1 MENGI
6 IHLSYAD
13 AIFRVRGCLELRNVK
28 IDPCRTRPY
37 DRVTPL
43 PHQPLSMFRLP
54 TLPCRRTSSLATLC
68 AALLA
73 AGCAQL
79 PGQGGA
85 MHAEARLGAAR
96 LAEIDRAIGD
106 NIGARKLP
114 GAVFHL
120 ERDGAVYEQAY
131 GRFTYDEG
139 AAPVTLDTVFDAASL
154 SKVLST
160 APSVLLL
167 AQDGKIDLEA
177 PLVRYFP
184 ECAGGGKEAIT
195 VRHLLTH
202 SSGLPAGLPAKP
214 AWQGNEAAHT
224 LACTQAVTHAPGS
237 FFRYSDI
244 NYILLGQLVERV
256 AGMPLERFAQQRI
269 FGPLGMRDTGYLPL
283 LRMPAARIAPT
294 QRGADTTADTALH
307 GDLGPGQLLAGAVHD
322 PTVRRM
328 GGVGGSAGVFST
340 VRDVARFG
348 RMLVGGGELDGV
360 RVLSRDSVRL
370 LTTVQSPPGLALR
383 GMGMDIDSPYA
394 QRPRG
399 TVFPVGSFG
408 HTGFTGCILWVDP
421 QSRSFYVFLS
431 NRVYPDDKSNVLAL
445 YTQLG
450 TLSAQAA
457 GVAGGMPAP
466 AASAAAT
473 AAAAPLPR

>member
-1 MENGI
+1 MRAE
-6 IHLSYAD
+6 
-13 AIFRVRGCLELRNVK
+13 
-28 IDPCRTRPY
+28 
-37 DRVTPL
+37 
-43 PHQPLSMFRLP
+43 
-54 TLPCRRTSSLATLC
+54 
-68 AALLA
+68 ALLE
-73 AGCAQL
+73 AG
-79 PGQGGA
+79 
-85 MHAEARLGAAR
+85 R
-96 LAEIDRAIGD
+96 LAEIDRAILD
-106 NIGARKLP
+106 NIAAGRLP

-120 ERDGAVYEQAY
+120 ERDGAVYEKAY
-131 GRFTYDEG
+131 GRFTYDER
-139 AAPVTLDTVFDAASL
+139 ASPVTPDTVFDAASL
-154 SKVLST
+154 SKVLAT
-160 APSVLLL
+160 APAVLLL
-167 AQDGKIDLEA
+167 AEDGKLDLEA

-184 ECAGGGKEAIT
+184 ECANGGKEAIT
-195 VRHLLTH
+195 VRQLLTH

-214 AWQGNEAAHT
+214 AWQGREAAQA
-224 LACTQAVTHAPGS
+224 LACSQAVTHAPGS

-256 AGMPLERFAQQRI
+256 SGMPLEHVAQQRI

-283 LRMPAARIAPT
+283 ARMAAARIAPT
-294 QRGADTTADTALH
+294 QRGAQPTADASLH
-307 GDLGPGQLLAGAVHD
+307 ADLAPGQLLQGAVHD

-348 RMLVGGGELDGV
+348 RMLASGGTLEGV
-360 RVLSRDSVRL
+360 RVLGPESLRL

-399 TVFPVGSFG
+399 SVFPVGSYG

-450 TLSAQAA
+450 TLAAQAA
-457 GVAGGMPAP
+457 GARTGD
-466 AASAAAT
+466 
-473 AAAAPLPR
+473 AAAAEIPGTTASR

>member
-1 MENGI
+1 M
-6 IHLSYAD
+6 SR
-13 AIFRVRGCLELRNVK
+13 F
-28 IDPCRTRPY
+28 
-37 DRVTPL
+37 
-43 PHQPLSMFRLP
+43 P
-54 TLPCRRTSSLATLC
+54 TLPRRRTTLLTALC
-68 AALLA
+68 VALLG

-79 PGQGGA
+79 PGQGSA
-85 MHAEARLGAAR
+85 MRAEARLDGTR
-96 LAEIDRAIGD
+96 LAEIDRAILD
-106 NIGARKLP
+106 NIAARKLP

-120 ERDGAVYEQAY
+120 ERDGAVYEKAY
-131 GRFTYDEG
+131 GRHTYEEG
-139 AAPVTLDTVFDAASL
+139 ASPVTPDTVFDAASL

-167 AQDGKIDLEA
+167 AEEGKLDLEA

-184 ECAGGGKEAIT
+184 ECANGGKEAIT
-195 VRHLLTH
+195 VRQLLTH
-202 SSGLPAGLPAKP
+202 SSGLPAGLPARP
-214 AWQGNEAAHT
+214 AWEGKEASLT
-224 LACTQAVTHAPGS
+224 LACTQTPTHAPGS
-237 FFRYSDI
+237 LFRYSDI
-244 NYILLGQLVERV
+244 NYVLLGHLVERV

-269 FGPLGMRDTGYLPL
+269 FTPLGMADTGYLPL
-283 LRMPAARIAPT
+283 ARTPAARIAPT
-294 QRGADTTADTALH
+294 QRGPDAVDASLHADLA
-307 GDLGPGQLLAGAVHD
+307 PGQMLAGVVHD

-340 VRDVARFG
+340 ARDVARFG

-360 RVLSRDSVRL
+360 RVLSRESVRL

-399 TVFPVGSFG
+399 TVFPVGSYG

-421 QSRSFYVFLS
+421 HSRTFYVLLS

-457 GVAGGMPAP
+457 DVTVP
-466 AASAAAT
+466 T
-473 AAAAPLPR
+473 PR

>member
-1 MENGI
+1 M
-6 IHLSYAD
+6 SR
-13 AIFRVRGCLELRNVK
+13 F
-28 IDPCRTRPY
+28 
-37 DRVTPL
+37 
-43 PHQPLSMFRLP
+43 P
-54 TLPCRRTSSLATLC
+54 TLPRRRTTLLTALC
-68 AALLA
+68 VALLG

-79 PGQGGA
+79 PGQGSA
-85 MHAEARLGAAR
+85 MRAEARLDGTR
-96 LAEIDRAIGD
+96 LAEIDRAILD
-106 NIGARKLP
+106 NIAARKLP

-120 ERDGAVYEQAY
+120 ERDGAVYEKAY
-131 GRFTYDEG
+131 GRHTYEEG
-139 AAPVTLDTVFDAASL
+139 ASPVTPDTVFDAASL

-167 AQDGKIDLEA
+167 AEEGKLDLEA

-184 ECAGGGKEAIT
+184 ECANGGKEAIT
-195 VRHLLTH
+195 VRQLLTH
-202 SSGLPAGLPAKP
+202 SSGLPAGLPARP
-214 AWQGNEAAHT
+214 AWEGKEASLT
-224 LACTQAVTHAPGS
+224 LACTQTPTHAPGS
-237 FFRYSDI
+237 LFRYSDI
-244 NYILLGQLVERV
+244 NYVLLGHLVERV
-256 AGMPLERFAQQRI
+256 AGMPLERFAQQRL
-269 FGPLGMRDTGYLPL
+269 FTPLGMADTGYLPL
-283 LRMPAARIAPT
+283 ARTPAARIAPT
-294 QRGADTTADTALH
+294 QRGPDAVDASLHADLA
-307 GDLGPGQLLAGAVHD
+307 PGQMLAGVVHD

-340 VRDVARFG
+340 ARDVARFG

-360 RVLSRDSVRL
+360 RVLSRESVRL

-399 TVFPVGSFG
+399 TVFPVGSYG

-421 QSRSFYVFLS
+421 HSRTFYVLLS

-457 GVAGGMPAP
+457 GVATPAV
-466 AASAAAT
+466 
-473 AAAAPLPR
+473 R